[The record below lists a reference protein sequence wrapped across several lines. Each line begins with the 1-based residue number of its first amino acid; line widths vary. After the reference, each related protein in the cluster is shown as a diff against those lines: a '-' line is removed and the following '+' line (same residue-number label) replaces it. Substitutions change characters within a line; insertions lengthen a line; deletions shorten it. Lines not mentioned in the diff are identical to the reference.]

1 MVVKVNFENGIAVIN
16 IVSMDTSERDALIQA
31 ALSAKQLLPS
41 SNKMNAVLNLC
52 MSATDDAYTLEYPHN
67 FLNNFSNY
75 KPEYPNLDTEKNVIQ
90 KYDDNDKLYNKRN
103 TNDTEKLKKNATT
116 GISNKQ
122 QLSISET
129 LTKLFKDY
137 DKAKAAYS
145 EYRVLHNILLDIL
158 SDSDISDTDID
169 EINKKI
175 QVCKS
180 KKADVDHAYNS
191 LMDFVRNI

>member
-1 MVVKVNFENGIAVIN
+1 MVVKVNFENGIAVIS
-16 IVSMDTSERDALIQA
+16 IVSMDTSERDALTQA

-52 MSATDDAYTLEYPHN
+52 RSVDADILEDSYS
-67 FLNNFSNY
+67 FTNNFANY
-75 KPEYPNLDTEKNVIQ
+75 KPEYPNLDNKKNVIQ
-90 KYDDNDKLYNKRN
+90 KHDDNDQLYNKRN
-103 TNDTEKLKKNATT
+103 TNDAEKLKKNATAD
-116 GISNKQ
+116 ISNKQ
-122 QLSISET
+122 QLSMSET
-129 LTKLFKDY
+129 LTKLFKGY
-137 DKAKAAYS
+137 DKANATYS

-158 SDSDISDTDID
+158 SDSNISDADID

-180 KKADVDHAYNS
+180 KKADVDHAYKV

>member
-1 MVVKVNFENGIAVIN
+1 MVVKVNFENGIAVIS
-16 IVSMDTSERDALIQA
+16 IVSMDTSERDALTQLV
-31 ALSAKQLLPS
+31 LSAKQNLS
-41 SNKMNAVLNLC
+41 GSNKMDAVLNLC
-52 MSATDDAYTLEYPHN
+52 RSVMDAGI
-67 FLNNFSNY
+67 SNC
-75 KPEYPNLDTEKNVIQ
+75 KQEYPNLDNKINDIH
-90 KYDDNDKLYNKRN
+90 KYDDNETLYNKRN
-103 TNDTEKLKKNATT
+103 ANDAKKLKKNATT
-116 GISNKQ
+116 DISNKQ
-122 QLSISET
+122 QLSMSET

-158 SDSDISDTDID
+158 SDSDISDADID

-180 KKADVDHAYNS
+180 KKADVDHAYKV

>member
-16 IVSMDTSERDALIQA
+16 IVSMDTSEHDALTQA
-31 ALSAKQLLPS
+31 VLSAKQLLPS
-41 SNKMNAVLNLC
+41 SNKMNAVLKLC
-52 MSATDDAYTLEYPHN
+52 RSATDADILKDPYS
-67 FLNNFSNY
+67 FMNNFSNY
-75 KPEYPNLDTEKNVIQ
+75 KPEYSNLDNKKKVIQ
-90 KYDDNDKLYNKRN
+90 KYDDNDKLYNKIN
-103 TNDTEKLKKNATT
+103 TNDAEKLKKNATT
-116 GISNKQ
+116 DISNKQ
-122 QLSISET
+122 QLSMSET

-158 SDSDISDTDID
+158 SDSDISDADID
-169 EINKKI
+169 EINKRI

-180 KKADVDHAYNS
+180 KKADVDHAYKV

>member
-52 MSATDDAYTLEYPHN
+52 MSATDAYTLEDPHN
-67 FLNNFSNY
+67 FLNNFSDY
-75 KPEYPNLDTEKNVIQ
+75 KPEYPNLDNKKKVIQ
-90 KYDDNDKLYNKRN
+90 KYDDNDKLYNKIN
-103 TNDTEKLKKNATT
+103 TNDAEKLKKNATT

-145 EYRVLHNILLDIL
+145 EYSVLHNILLDIL

-180 KKADVDHAYNS
+180 KKADVDHAYKV

>member
-1 MVVKVNFENGIAVIN
+1 MVVKVNFENGIAVIS
-16 IVSMDTSERDALIQA
+16 IVSMDTSERDALTQA

-52 MSATDDAYTLEYPHN
+52 RSADADILEDPYS
-67 FLNNFSNY
+67 FTNNFANY
-75 KPEYPNLDTEKNVIQ
+75 KPEYPNLDNKKNVIQ
-90 KYDDNDKLYNKRN
+90 KHDDNDQLYNKRN
-103 TNDTEKLKKNATT
+103 TNDAEKLKKNATAD
-116 GISNKQ
+116 ISNKQ
-122 QLSISET
+122 QLSMSET
-129 LTKLFKDY
+129 LTKLFKGY
-137 DKAKAAYS
+137 DKANATYS

-158 SDSDISDTDID
+158 SDSNISDADID

-180 KKADVDHAYNS
+180 KKADVDHAYKV

>member
-1 MVVKVNFENGIAVIN
+1 MVVKVNFENGITVIN

-52 MSATDDAYTLEYPHN
+52 MSATDEDI
-67 FLNNFSNY
+67 SNY
-75 KPEYPNLDTEKNVIQ
+75 KPEYPNLDNKKKVIQ
-90 KYDDNDKLYNKRN
+90 KYDDNDK
-103 TNDTEKLKKNATT
+103 
-116 GISNKQ
+116 
-122 QLSISET
+122 LSISET

-158 SDSDISDTDID
+158 GDSDISDTDID

-180 KKADVDHAYNS
+180 KKADVDHAYKV

>member
-1 MVVKVNFENGIAVIN
+1 MVVKVNFENGIVVIS
-16 IVSMDTSERDALIQA
+16 IGSMDTSERDALTQTV
-31 ALSAKQLLPS
+31 LSSKQLLPS

-52 MSATDDAYTLEYPHN
+52 RSATDADI
-67 FLNNFSNY
+67 SNY
-75 KPEYPNLDTEKNVIQ
+75 KPEYPNLDNKKNVIQ
-90 KYDDNDKLYNKRN
+90 KYDDNDKLYNKIN
-103 TNDTEKLKKNATT
+103 TNDAEKLKKNATT
-116 GISNKQ
+116 DISNKQ
-122 QLSISET
+122 QLSMSET

-158 SDSDISDTDID
+158 SDSDISDADID

-180 KKADVDHAYNS
+180 KKADVDHAYKV